1 MQRVGQLAPQRPA
14 AARFPEQPTEG
25 HSSTSDRTL
34 ASRAPMELV
43 DVGGV
48 TLEYTVEGVGDPV
61 VLVHAGVV
69 ADFFQPLVAPL
80 AGPGRFRVVHYHRV
94 GYGDSSRPGDGDAGI
109 AEQARQCQALLQ
121 KLGVDRAHVVGHSSG
136 GLIATQLALDA
147 PELVG
152 TLALLEPVD
161 LEVPSAAEFGQQVLG
176 AAFQRY
182 AVGDKEGAV
191 DAFMRGVC
199 SPDHR
204 PLLDRVLGPAA
215 FRQAVTDADTFFGAE
230 APAGMQWRWD
240 QIDPGRLSQPLLA
253 VVGADS
259 DTVSPVSA
267 EGHEAL
273 LRRLPQ
279 AERYV
284 LPGATHLLQ
293 LQNAEDLGVALTD
306 FFDRHPLNQ
315 RP

>member
-1 MQRVGQLAPQRPA
+1 
-14 AARFPEQPTEG
+14 
-25 HSSTSDRTL
+25 
-34 ASRAPMELV
+34 
-43 DVGGV
+43 
-48 TLEYTVEGVGDPV
+48 
-61 VLVHAGVV
+61 
-69 ADFFQPLVAPL
+69 
-80 AGPGRFRVVHYHRV
+80 
-94 GYGDSSRPGDGDAGI
+94 
-109 AEQARQCQALLQ
+109 LQ

-240 QIDPGRLSQPLLA
+240 QIDPFSARNGAPRQGPTGLQGQSDFLA
-253 VVGADS
+253 MPRPHQRPRCRPSAGV
-259 DTVSPVSA
+259 TVPA
-267 EGHEAL
+267 ACPYDGHEA
-273 LRRLPQ
+273 
-279 AERYV
+279 
-284 LPGATHLLQ
+284 
-293 LQNAEDLGVALTD
+293 D
-306 FFDRHPLNQ
+306 DRSDQ
-315 RP
+315 R